1 MKNKII
7 SLILVV
13 SIFISFITKVSA
25 VGSENSCKERSK
37 PWLVPTAAVGTVAAA
52 AASIYVGYKLYDH
65 HCFNKVV
72 NIDGTSDYGEDLEYS
87 RPDHEAKRQIYRI
100 FDNELS
106 RWKRYFNSSAPIKA
120 TYLANVADC
129 LVSIRNY
136 YQQRVIRT
144 PEFAKLYDKLWDKI
158 AYFFRI
164 MDTYREVKIS
174 ELIKELHETEA
185 LVDEATVLI
194 DNFAYGRRN

>member
-1 MKNKII
+1 MKNKIL

-25 VGSENSCKERSK
+25 IGSESGCSECSK

-52 AASIYVGYKLYDH
+52 IYVGYKLYDH

-72 NIDGTSDYGEDLEYS
+72 RFDGKGYGENLRYS

-120 TYLANVADC
+120 TYVANVANC

-136 YQQRVIRT
+136 YQQRVITT

-158 AYFFRI
+158 AYFLRI

-194 DNFAYGRRN
+194 DNFAYGKND

>member
-1 MKNKII
+1 MKNKIL

-25 VGSENSCKERSK
+25 IGSESGCSECSK

-52 AASIYVGYKLYDH
+52 IYVGYKLYDH

-106 RWKRYFNSSAPIKA
+106 RWKRYFNSSASIKA
-120 TYLANVADC
+120 TYVANVANC

-136 YQQRVIRT
+136 YQQRVITT

-158 AYFFRI
+158 AYFLRI

-194 DNFAYGRRN
+194 DNFAYGKRD

>member
-1 MKNKII
+1 MKSKIL

-25 VGSENSCKERSK
+25 IGSESSCSKCSK

-65 HCFNKVV
+65 YCFNKVV
-72 NIDGTSDYGEDLEYS
+72 RFDGKGYGENLRYS

-120 TYLANVADC
+120 AYLANVADC

-136 YQQRVIRT
+136 YQQRVITT

-158 AYFFRI
+158 SYFFRI
-164 MDTYREVKIS
+164 MDICHEVKIS

-194 DNFAYGRRN
+194 DNFAYGKRD

>member
-1 MKNKII
+1 MKNKIL

-25 VGSENSCKERSK
+25 IGSESGCSECSK
-37 PWLVPTAAVGTVAAA
+37 PWLVPTAAVGTVAAT
-52 AASIYVGYKLYDH
+52 IYVGYKLYDH
-65 HCFNKVV
+65 YCFNKVV

-106 RWKRYFNSSAPIKA
+106 RWKRYFNSSASIKA
-120 TYLANVADC
+120 TYVANVANC

-136 YQQRVIRT
+136 YRQRVITT

-158 AYFFRI
+158 AYFLRI
-164 MDTYREVKIS
+164 MNIYHKVKIS

-194 DNFAYGRRN
+194 DNFAYGKRD

>member
-1 MKNKII
+1 MKNKIL

-25 VGSENSCKERSK
+25 IGSESSCSKCSK
-37 PWLVPTAAVGTVAAA
+37 PWIAPTAAVGTVAAT
-52 AASIYVGYKLYDH
+52 IYVGYKLYDH

-120 TYLANVADC
+120 AYLANVADC

-136 YQQRVIRT
+136 YQQRVITT

-158 AYFFRI
+158 AYFLRI

-194 DNFAYGRRN
+194 DNFAYGKRD

>member
-1 MKNKII
+1 MKNKIL

-25 VGSENSCKERSK
+25 IGSESGCSECSK

-52 AASIYVGYKLYDH
+52 IYVGYKLYDH

-72 NIDGTSDYGEDLEYS
+72 RFDGKGYGENLRYS

-120 TYLANVADC
+120 TYVANVANC

-136 YQQRVIRT
+136 YQQRVITT

-158 AYFFRI
+158 AYFLRI

-194 DNFAYGRRN
+194 DNFAYGKRD

>member
-1 MKNKII
+1 MKNKIL

-25 VGSENSCKERSK
+25 IGSESGCSECSK
-37 PWLVPTAAVGTVAAA
+37 PWLVPTAAVGTVVAA
-52 AASIYVGYKLYDH
+52 IYVGYKLYDH

-72 NIDGTSDYGEDLEYS
+72 RFDGKGYGENLRYS

-120 TYLANVADC
+120 TYVANVANC

-136 YQQRVIRT
+136 YQQRVITT

-158 AYFFRI
+158 AYFLRI

>member
-1 MKNKII
+1 MKNKIL

-25 VGSENSCKERSK
+25 IGSESGCSECSK

-52 AASIYVGYKLYDH
+52 IYVGYKLYDH

-72 NIDGTSDYGEDLEYS
+72 RFDGKGYGENLRYS

-120 TYLANVADC
+120 TYVANVANC

-136 YQQRVIRT
+136 YQQRVITT

-158 AYFFRI
+158 AYFLRI

>member
-1 MKNKII
+1 MKNKIL

-25 VGSENSCKERSK
+25 IGSESGCSECSK

-52 AASIYVGYKLYDH
+52 IYVGYKLYDH

-72 NIDGTSDYGEDLEYS
+72 RFDGKGYGENLRYS

-120 TYLANVADC
+120 AYLANVADC

-136 YQQRVIRT
+136 YQQRVITT

-158 AYFFRI
+158 AYFLRI

-194 DNFAYGRRN
+194 DNFAYGKRD